1 MPPMPPP
8 VPQPPS
14 FAPPPLRQQQQRQ
27 PGTWSPAQAAAQQQ
41 QQTLRAPPPPPPPL
55 RPAAAASPPPPPPP
69 SLVLPRTAFVAPP
82 PASFAPPPQ
91 QPPSPSR
98 QQQLQQWQQQR
109 GEPSSRSSPSSAP
122 LPTSPRPSPSPSVA
136 AASPTA
142 PSPPAPSAAP
152 ALVIP
157 RAGLMTVEER
167 RAAFARAALRADAS
181 AREKEL
187 LFFGGSGQGGGG
199 GTKKKRKKSK
209 LSEGEQ
215 RTAEWHALRDA
226 RLTASAFG
234 NALGFWPGG
243 RAGLWEEKVGLGK
256 AFRGNAATRWGTEA
270 EPRALEA
277 FVAVSRL
284 QDELARGSSSRMRR
298 RVAECRFEVLCEDDA
313 HDWLG
318 ASPDGLIEVV
328 AASSRGGEEGRLL
341 SSLSSNA
348 GDDYGDGDVE
358 PLLGGVLE
366 IKCPFNRGSPLD
378 ASPWAS
384 PPHYYVPQVQGLM
397 AVTGRE
403 WCDLWCWT
411 PSRGAT
417 AFRFERDRGYWAQA
431 FEVLADFWWAHV
443 VPGNQAVAA
452 AAAAAAAESKNPA
465 LFAEGEEDGGAN
477 VVLQKLGEA
486 EIREAARGFAPPE
499 EHPLTASIVQ
509 RSRDMAERAAREGSR
524 RTFSAEELEE
534 AIRRTKE

>member
-1 MPPMPPP
+1 
-8 VPQPPS
+8 
-14 FAPPPLRQQQQRQ
+14 
-27 PGTWSPAQAAAQQQ
+27 
-41 QQTLRAPPPPPPPL
+41 
-55 RPAAAASPPPPPPP
+55 
-69 SLVLPRTAFVAPP
+69 
-82 PASFAPPPQ
+82 
-91 QPPSPSR
+91 
-98 QQQLQQWQQQR
+98 
-109 GEPSSRSSPSSAP
+109 
-122 LPTSPRPSPSPSVA
+122 
-136 AASPTA
+136 
-142 PSPPAPSAAP
+142 
-152 ALVIP
+152 
-157 RAGLMTVEER
+157 MTVEER

-187 LFFGGSGQGGGG
+187 LFFGGSGGGGG
-199 GTKKKRKKSK
+199 PGGGRRKK

-215 RTAEWHALRDA
+215 RTREWHALRDA

-243 RAGLWEEKVGLGK
+243 RASLWEEKVGLGR
-256 AFRGNAATRWGTEA
+256 AFAGNAATRWGTEA

-284 QDELARGSSSRMRR
+284 EDRARSPHVRR

-328 AASSRGGEEGRLL
+328 SGSSRGGEEGL
-341 SSLSSNA
+341 SSSSSA
-348 GDDYGDGDVE
+348 AALGDDDDDDDGGE
-358 PLLGGVLE
+358 TLGGVLE

-378 ASPWAS
+378 ASPWAA

-411 PSRGAT
+411 PGRGAT

-452 AAAAAAAESKNPA
+452 AAAAAGRAAASGARSSSGGGGSGGGTEGRRGPGSEE
-465 LFAEGEEDGGAN
+465 EGEEPARR
-477 VVLQKLGEA
+477 LGEA
-486 EIREAARGFAPPE
+486 EIREAARGFRPLE
-499 EHPLTASIVQ
+499 EHPLTRSIVQ
-509 RSRDMAERAAREGSR
+509 RSKDMAERAAREGSR
-524 RTFSAEELEE
+524 RRFSAEELEE
-534 AIRRTKE
+534 AIRATKE